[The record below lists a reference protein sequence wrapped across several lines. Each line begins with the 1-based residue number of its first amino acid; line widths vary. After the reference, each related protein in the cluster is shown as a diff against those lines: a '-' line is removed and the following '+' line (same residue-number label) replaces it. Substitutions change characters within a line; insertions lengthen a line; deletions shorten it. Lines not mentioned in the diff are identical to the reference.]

1 MIRVRTLIEFFL
13 GLILGRSSHGCKVF
27 LSQEFTQERDRECF
41 FFFGV
46 KIIKERMTVKRVCKN
61 SIIRTFS
68 SSCLNRLFN

>member
-1 MIRVRTLIEFFL
+1 MVARFFCPKN
-13 GLILGRSSHGCKVF
+13 SPKKETENV
-27 LSQEFTQERDRECF
+27 F